1 MKHPRQLAALSLA
14 VSLTVASSLAQSP
27 VALDRPLPSAYSLTI
42 DRGAAG
48 LWQSLQK
55 LKTRSSLIMVVA
67 HPDDEDGGML
77 AYESRGAGVDT
88 TLLTLNRGEGGQNLM
103 TSDYWDELGLIRT
116 QELLAAGDF
125 YGVRQ
130 RFTSMADFGFSKSL
144 DEALKKWGHDHVLY
158 DVVRQVRI
166 SRPLVVTSVFAGSVS
181 DGHGH
186 HQTAGLMA
194 QEAYKLAGDP
204 QVFPDQIAAGLRPW
218 SPLKVYAH
226 VPVAHI
232 SEKGIFDYA
241 TGHYAPLRFK
251 NYVTGE
257 WIEGVPSATVTV
269 PEGTYNPLFGRSY
282 LDLGQEG
289 LAQQKSQD
297 EGIGAGIQ
305 PAGPYSS
312 AYHLYASRLVTPTP
326 ATGTSL
332 QETSFFDGID
342 TTLAAI
348 ADYAPAEDRAPWR
361 NRLEKLDQIVQSA
374 TVQFD
379 ASVPEKCADT
389 LAEGLTTTRLLRRDL
404 QASTLPADARFDMDH
419 ELGIKEE
426 QFNLALLQSLGISLV
441 ATLDSDA
448 PRPAA
453 FPGGPMLS
461 ILPTAPSVVPGQNL
475 RVNLHIANQGS
486 REVKLV
492 VAQLQP
498 AEGKWDLKAQSALP
512 AQLAAGEGINSVF
525 SGTVPV
531 DAEPTRPYFTRPSL
545 EQSYYDLSHP
555 QDLGLPTAPY
565 PLSAHLSIAFEGVE
579 ASIDS
584 VVQSVQRINALGTEL
599 EPLVVAPAISV
610 TLAPRHGLIPLG
622 SRNLDLEA
630 AVHSNMPNAV
640 DGVLQ
645 LQLPEGWSSE
655 PASATFHLAHA
666 GEEKPIRF
674 HLFLHNLTARKFTV
688 TAIATASGKQYSEGF
703 TTLGY
708 PGLRHSPEARP
719 ASYTATAVDLKT
731 TSQLRVGYVMGPGD
745 SVADALKQI
754 GIPVTQLSAQD
765 LTAGDITAYDAI
777 LIGIRAYT
785 TRTDLRA
792 SNSRLLDYVKAGGV
806 LVVQYQAAEFNH
818 NYGPYALAVPGNA
831 ETVVEEDS
839 AVQLDSSDPLLS
851 WPNRITPA
859 DFQDW
864 VEERGHGFAAE
875 WASEFAAPT
884 AVHDT
889 DQAPQRGGLLWSHYG
904 KGVYIYTSYAFFRQM
919 PEGVPGAFRII
930 ANLISASRNPAFQ
943 SKTPQRSKPKSLCEK
958 AERPIR

>member
-1 MKHPRQLAALSLA
+1 MKHPRHLAILCLA
-14 VSLTVASSLAQSP
+14 VPLTITSSQAQTP
-27 VALDRPLPSAYSLTI
+27 VALDRPLPSAYPLTL

-55 LKTRSSLIMVVA
+55 LKTRSSLMMVVA

-103 TSDYWDELGLIRT
+103 TGDYWDELGLIRT
-116 QELLAAGDF
+116 QELLAAGNA

-130 RFTSMADFGFSKSL
+130 RFTRMADFGFSKSL
-144 DEALKKWGHDHVLY
+144 EEALKTWGHDRVLY
-158 DVVRQVRI
+158 DVIRQVRI
-166 SRPLVVTSVFAGSVS
+166 SRPLVITSVFVGSVS

-218 SPLKVYAH
+218 LPLKVYAH

-241 TGHYAPLRFK
+241 TDHYAPLRFK

-269 PEGTYNPLFGRSY
+269 PEGAYNPLFGRSY

-289 LAQQKSQD
+289 LAQQRSQD

-305 PAGPYSS
+305 PAGPYPS

-326 ATGTSL
+326 ATGAGL
-332 QETSFFDGID
+332 QEINFFDGID

-348 ADYAPAEDRAPWR
+348 ADYAPAEDRAQWR
-361 NRLEKLDQIVQSA
+361 KRLEKLDQIVQRA
-374 TVQFD
+374 AVQFD

-389 LAEGLTTTRLLRRDL
+389 LAQGLTATRLLRRDL
-404 QASTLPADARFDMDH
+404 QASTLPAEVRFDMDH

-426 QFNLALLQSLGISLV
+426 QFNLALLQSLCISLV

-453 FPGGPMLS
+453 FPGGPMFA
-461 ILPTAPSVVPGQNL
+461 IRPTAQSVVPGQNL
-475 RVNLHIANQGS
+475 HVKLHIANQGS

-492 VAQLQP
+492 AAQLQP
-498 AEGKWDLKAQSALP
+498 AEGNWNLKAQSALP
-512 AQLAAGEGINSVF
+512 AQLAAGEALDSAV
-525 SGTVPV
+525 SGTVPT
-531 DAEPTRPYFTRPSL
+531 DAEPTRPYFTRSNP
-545 EQSYYDLSHP
+545 ERPYYDLIHP

-565 PLSAHLSIAFEGVE
+565 PLSAHLSVAFEGVE
-579 ASIDS
+579 ATIDS

-599 EPLVVAPAISV
+599 EPLIVAPAISV
-610 TLAPRHGLIPLG
+610 SLAPRHGLIPLG
-622 SRNLDLEA
+622 SKNLDLEA
-630 AVHSNMPNAV
+630 AVHSNVPDAV
-640 DGVLQ
+640 DGVIQ

-655 PASATFHLAHA
+655 PASVTFHLAHA

-674 HLFLHNLTARKFTV
+674 HISLHELTARKYTV

-708 PGLRHSPEARP
+708 PGLRHFPETRP
-719 ASYTATAVDLKT
+719 ASYAATAVDLKT
-731 TSQLRVGYVMGPGD
+731 ISQLKVGYVMGTGD
-745 SVADALKQI
+745 AVADALKQI
-754 GIPVTQLSAQD
+754 GIPVTQLSTQD
-765 LTAGDITAYDAI
+765 LAAGDLTTAYDAI

-785 TRTDLRA
+785 TRADLRA

-818 NYGPYALAVPGNA
+818 NYGPYTLAVPGNA
-831 ETVVEEDS
+831 ETVVEENS

-864 VEERGHGFAAE
+864 VEERGHGFAAG
-875 WASEFAAPT
+875 WASEFASPT
-884 AVHDT
+884 EVHDT
-889 DQAPQRGGLLWSHYG
+889 DQPPQRGGLLWSHYG

-919 PEGVPGAFRII
+919 PEGVPGAFRIM

-943 SKTPQRSKPKSLCEK
+943 SNAPQ
-958 AERPIR
+958 